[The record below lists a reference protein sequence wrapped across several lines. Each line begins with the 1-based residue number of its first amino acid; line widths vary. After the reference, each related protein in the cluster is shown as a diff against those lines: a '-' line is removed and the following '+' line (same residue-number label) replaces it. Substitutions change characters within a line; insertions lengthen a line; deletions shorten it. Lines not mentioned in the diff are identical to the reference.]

1 MDLQL
6 QREARRHRRRP
17 LHRGPQRLIPRPVP
31 LLGAHGQAGADAVVS
46 GQVQLL
52 TPSASISYR
61 WVEQA
66 MTYVSYSE
74 GFKGGGWNS
83 HFNSVLTPAQ
93 QAALQEFKPEKA
105 KTVEVG
111 FKLDL
116 ARRTLRL
123 NGALCDSRYEDT

>member
-1 MDLQL
+1 MRWYRDKF
-6 QREARRHRRRP
+6 
-17 LHRGPQRLIPRPVP
+17 
-31 LLGAHGQAGADAVVS
+31 S
-46 GQVQLL
+46 SF

-66 MTYVSYSE
+66 MTYVSYRE

-83 HFNSVLTPAQ
+83 HFNSVLTPGQ

-105 KTVEVG
+105 KTVEAG

-116 ARRTLRL
+116 GRRTLRRK
-123 NGALCDSRYEDT
+123 GALSESRCDDMQITSGGPAPTGRAAFLTY